1 MTCGMCKHCVPLDIC
16 GGDCECKAREI
27 EVSEDDDTRFYGE
40 DNEPCELFV
49 TAQRKGPY
57 QNCSLIRTK
66 RVRYTSLH
74 KLSIPY
80 PLEKINIKFKRETH
94 NKNGRTVKIAL

>member
-40 DNEPCELFV
+40 DNEPCELFD
-49 TAQRKGPY
+49 TA
-57 QNCSLIRTK
+57 
-66 RVRYTSLH
+66 
-74 KLSIPY
+74 
-80 PLEKINIKFKRETH
+80 
-94 NKNGRTVKIAL
+94 

>member
-1 MTCGMCKHCVPLDIC
+1 MRPLPPRSGTAGRSPLPPLREGGGEMTCGMCKHCVPLDIC

-49 TAQRKGPY
+49 TA
-57 QNCSLIRTK
+57 
-66 RVRYTSLH
+66 
-74 KLSIPY
+74 
-80 PLEKINIKFKRETH
+80 
-94 NKNGRTVKIAL
+94 